1 MDYNKATELLKHGN
15 KAYRAALLEEYI
27 ESCKDIA
34 TECEEEGLPGH
45 GDTYELR
52 CSSLWDGYYQPEF
65 DALDDREI
73 ELAAALDEMIALGWT
88 LETFDEDFD
97 SCDSSDWTVDEKE
110 TCREVFTRLWEE
122 RKVNKAEYIIPTGIE
137 LADLQNTICVLMEK
151 LKWYKENYP
160 YATYDIDRM
169 ETVIDVLRDY
179 DPYEYAHIDGGIE
192 EAERILK
199 ELPKTVISDLL
210 DIIEDLMERV

>member
-15 KAYRAALLEEYI
+15 KAYRSALLEEYI

-52 CSSLWDGYYQPEF
+52 CSSLWDSYYQPGF
-65 DALDDREI
+65 DALDDREM

-97 SCDSSDWTVDEKE
+97 SCDSSDWAADEKE
-110 TCREVFTRLWEE
+110 TCREVFTQLWEE
-122 RKVNKAEYIIPTGIE
+122 RKVKNMEEYIIPTDIE
-137 LADLQNTICVLMEK
+137 LADVQNTICVLMEK

-160 YATYDIDRM
+160 YATYEIKRM
-169 ETVIDVLRDY
+169 KMAIDVLS
-179 DPYEYAHIDGGIE
+179 E
-192 EAERILK
+192 
-199 ELPKTVISDLL
+199 
-210 DIIEDLMERV
+210 IEDDVANM

>member
-1 MDYNKATELLKHGN
+1 MDYDKATELLKHGN
-15 KAYRAALLEEYI
+15 KAYRSALLEEYI

-34 TECEEEGLPGH
+34 AECEEEGLPGH

-52 CSSLWDGYYQPEF
+52 CSSLWDSYYQPEF
-65 DALDDREI
+65 NALDDREM

-97 SCDSSDWTVDEKE
+97 SCDSSDWTTDEKE

-122 RKVNKAEYIIPTGIE
+122 RKVKNMAEYIIPTGIE
-137 LADLQNTICVLMEK
+137 LADVQNTICVLMEK

-160 YATYDIDRM
+160 YATYEINRM
-169 ETVIDVLRDY
+169 ETAIDVLN
-179 DPYEYAHIDGGIE
+179 E
-192 EAERILK
+192 
-199 ELPKTVISDLL
+199 
-210 DIIEDLMERV
+210 IEDDVANM